1 MIQRSGMDEKENWC
15 IAGGCTNAVQ
25 FLPVKAQ
32 GAEKDEIYE
41 RIQQSGELVVGLSAD
56 YAPYEFHAEVDGK
69 DKIVGFDV
77 SIAEK

>member
-1 MIQRSGMDEKENWC
+1 MDEKR
-15 IAGGCTNAVQ
+15 IGVLLAVVLMLFS